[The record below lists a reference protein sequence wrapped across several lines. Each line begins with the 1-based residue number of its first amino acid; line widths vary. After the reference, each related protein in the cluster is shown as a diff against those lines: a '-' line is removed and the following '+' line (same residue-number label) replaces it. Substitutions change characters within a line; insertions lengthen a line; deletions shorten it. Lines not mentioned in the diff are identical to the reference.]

1 MMTKSILLVC
11 SGGFST
17 SMLVERMKKVARE
30 KNLDVVIEA
39 TAESNVDIMVDN
51 VDAILL
57 GPQMAHAE
65 QDLKKMYAIPIC
77 TIDMRDYGMMNGEK
91 VLNTALELIRQS
103 N

>member
-1 MMTKSILLVC
+1 MTKSILLAC

-17 SMLVERMKKVARE
+17 SMLVERMKKVAKE

-39 TAESNVDIMVDN
+39 TAESNIDIMVDN
-51 VDAILL
+51 VDVILL

-65 QDLKKMYAIPIC
+65 QDLKKTYAVPIC
-77 TIDMRDYGMMNGEK
+77 TIDMFDYGMMNGEK

>member
-1 MMTKSILLVC
+1 MMTKSILLAC

-17 SMLVERMKKVARE
+17 SMLVERMKKVAKE

-39 TAESNVDIMVDN
+39 TAESNIDIMVDN
-51 VDAILL
+51 VDVILL
-57 GPQMAHAE
+57 GPQMAHVE
-65 QDLKKMYAIPIC
+65 QDLKKTHAVPIC
-77 TIDMRDYGMMNGEK
+77 TIDMRDYGMMDGEK

>member
-1 MMTKSILLVC
+1 MTKSILLAC

-17 SMLVERMKKVARE
+17 SMLVERMKKVAKE

-39 TAESNVDIMVDN
+39 TAESNIDILVENVDI
-51 VDAILL
+51 ILL

-65 QDLKKMYAIPIC
+65 KDLKRMYSVPIF
-77 TIDMRDYGMMNGEK
+77 TIDMFDYGMMNGEK

>member
-1 MMTKSILLVC
+1 MTKSILLVC

>member
-1 MMTKSILLVC
+1 MTKSILLAC

-17 SMLVERMKKVARE
+17 SMLVERMKKVAKE
-30 KNLDVVIEA
+30 KNMDVVIEA
-39 TAESNVDIMVDN
+39 TAESNIDILVDN
-51 VDAILL
+51 VDVILL

-65 QDLKKMYAIPIC
+65 QDLKRMYAVPIC
-77 TIDMRDYGMMNGEK
+77 TIDMFDYGMMNGEK